1 MYVKFLV
8 IYNLYFK
15 VELFLYLYVNLQFIV
30 IGEEMI
36 IYQIVILGMKNYNYN
51 VMYLINVY

>member
-15 VELFLYLYVNLQFIV
+15 VELFLYLYVSLQFIV